1 VSMAIKGNLRDF
13 TLSQLLNLINLAQ
26 KTGTLVIEDSKEAAE
41 IYFSEGKLAYANLGE
56 QDNSLAGILHQS
68 NMLSTSQYRGIKA
81 NVNGMSDKELG
92 LLLVNA
98 NYFSQHEILSSLQ
111 VHFIDVLNRLFS
123 WMEGVFR
130 FDAGIT
136 PPEDKITVRVNLEN
150 IILEGS
156 RQIQE
161 WEILDEEIPSLD
173 IALKFV
179 DRPGANVSNLKLSAE
194 EWRVISYVD
203 PRNTLHQIGRAAE
216 LTDLEVRQVVYSLL
230 QAGII
235 EMVRPATELGTLP
248 PPRLPEP
255 ISQGDKEESKS
266 LIFRIIDRIRSL

>member
-1 VSMAIKGNLRDF
+1 MAIKGNLRDF

-26 KTGTLVIEDSKEAAE
+26 KTGTLVVEDSKEAAE

-68 NMLSTSQYRGIKA
+68 NMLTTSQYRGIKA

-111 VHFIDVLNRLFS
+111 SHFIDVLNRLFT

-136 PPEDKITVRVNLEN
+136 PPEDKIAVRVNLEN

-156 RQIQE
+156 RHIQE
-161 WEILDEEIPSLD
+161 LELLEEEIPSLD

-179 DRPGANVSNLKLSAE
+179 ERPGANITNLKLSPE
-194 EWRVISYVD
+194 EWRVIAYVD
-203 PRNTLHQIGRAAE
+203 PQNTLHQIGRATE
-216 LTDLEVRQVVYSLL
+216 FSDLEVRQVVYSLL

-235 EMVRPATELGTLP
+235 EMVRPTTEQVIQP

-255 ISQGDKEESKS
+255 ISNGDKEESKS